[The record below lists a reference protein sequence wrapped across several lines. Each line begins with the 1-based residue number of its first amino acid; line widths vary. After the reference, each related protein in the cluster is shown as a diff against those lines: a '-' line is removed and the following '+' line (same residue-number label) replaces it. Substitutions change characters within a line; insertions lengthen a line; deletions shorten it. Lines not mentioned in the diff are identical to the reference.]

1 MPTGP
6 ETLKIAIC
14 GAGMRSR
21 RVWQR
26 HLAQLPGFELV
37 GVMDPA
43 PEALEASVAEGHVDA
58 ARCFTD
64 LDEMLAAAGAD
75 ALLACPIIAA
85 HGWAVRAGLEAGL
98 HVLVEKP
105 FVTDLTEA
113 RELVDLAEAGG
124 RLLGVVQNWRTRSA
138 GQALKRA
145 LEERRVGAVSH
156 IVFRYLRDREQPHL
170 PDYLFDEPDPILWAM
185 GVHHLDLFRYV
196 LGEEIVRVEG
206 RAARPSWSR
215 YRVPSINDL
224 WMETESGVVISYV
237 ASFSSRNAHI
247 PQESLQVEGELGTV
261 YNDSDY
267 FEPPL
272 WLSLRGHDGAPVDLT
287 ADVSA
292 ADRAYQPQYDIAD
305 VAILQNFRAAVTEH
319 APLIASGRDNL
330 GTLGTI
336 DAARTAIAAQP
347 VG

>member
-1 MPTGP
+1 
-6 ETLKIAIC
+6 
-14 GAGMRSR
+14 MRSR

-26 HLAQLPGFELV
+26 HLVQLPGFALA

-43 PEALEASVAEGHVDA
+43 PAALEASVAEGHVDA
-58 ARCFTD
+58 GRCFTD
-64 LDEMLAAAGAD
+64 LDEMLTTVDAD
-75 ALLACPIIAA
+75 ALLACPIISA
-85 HGWAVRAGLEAGL
+85 HGWAVRTALDAGV

-105 FVTDLTEA
+105 FVTDVAEA
-113 RELVDLAEAGG
+113 RELVELADSAG

-145 LEERRVGAVSH
+145 LEDQRVGSVSH

-170 PDYLFDEPDPILWAM
+170 PEYLFDEPDPILWAM

-196 LGEEIVRVEG
+196 LGEDIVRVEG

-224 WMETESGVVISYV
+224 WMETESGVVISYL

-247 PQESLQVEGELGTV
+247 PQESLQVEGELGTL

-272 WLSLRGHDGAPVDLT
+272 WLSLRGQDGAPTDLT
-287 ADVSA
+287 ADVSSP
-292 ADRAYQPQYDIAD
+292 DRAYQPQYDIAD
-305 VAILQNFRAAVTEH
+305 TAILQNFRAAVIEN
-319 APLIASGRDNL
+319 ADLIASGRDNL
-330 GTLGTI
+330 GTLSVI
-336 DAARTAIAAQP
+336 DAARTAIAAEP

>member
-1 MPTGP
+1 
-6 ETLKIAIC
+6 
-14 GAGMRSR
+14 MRSR

-26 HLAQLPGFELV
+26 HLSQLPGFELV

-43 PEALEASVAEGHVDA
+43 PAALEASVAEGHVDPS
-58 ARCFTD
+58 RCFTD
-64 LDEMLAAAGAD
+64 LEAMLAAVSPD
-75 ALLACPIIAA
+75 TLLACPIIAA
-85 HGWAVRAGLEAGL
+85 HGWAVRTGLEAGL

-105 FVTDLTEA
+105 FVTDVHEA
-113 RELVDLAEAGG
+113 RELVELAEAQD

-138 GQALKRA
+138 AQALRRA
-145 LEERRVGAVSH
+145 LEQQRVGAVSH
-156 IVFRYLRDREQPHL
+156 VVFRYLRDREQPHL
-170 PDYLFDEPDPILWAM
+170 PEYLFDEPDPILWAM
-185 GVHHLDLFRYV
+185 GVHHFDLFRYV
-196 LGEEIVRVEG
+196 LDDEIVRVEG

-224 WMETESGVVISYV
+224 WLETESGIVISYV

-247 PQESLQVEGELGTV
+247 AQESLQVEGELGTI
-261 YNDSDY
+261 YNDTDY

-272 WLSLRGHDGAPVDLT
+272 CLSLRGEKGEPVDLT
-287 ADVSA
+287 AEVSP

-305 VAILQNFRAAVTEH
+305 TAILQNFRAGVTQK

-330 GTLGTI
+330 GTLAAI
-336 DAARTAIAAQP
+336 DAARTAIAAEP

>member
-1 MPTGP
+1 
-6 ETLKIAIC
+6 
-14 GAGMRSR
+14 MRSR

-26 HLAQLPGFELV
+26 HLSCLPGFELA
-37 GVMDPA
+37 GVMDRA
-43 PEALEASVAEGHVDA
+43 PEALQASVAEGHVDA
-58 ARCFTD
+58 DRCFSD
-64 LDEMLAAAGAD
+64 LEEMLSTARPD

-85 HGWAVRAGLEAGL
+85 HGWAVRTGLEAGI

-105 FVTDLTEA
+105 FVTDLQEA
-113 RELVDLAEAGG
+113 GELVELAQAGG
-124 RLLGVVQNWRTRSA
+124 QLLGVVQNWRTRSA

-145 LEERRVGAVSH
+145 LEEQRVGAVSH

-196 LGEEIVRVEG
+196 LGEEIIRVEG

-224 WMETESGVVISYV
+224 WMETESGLVISYL

-247 PQESLQVEGELGTV
+247 PQESLQVEGELGTL

-272 WLSLRGHDGAPVDLT
+272 WLSLRGEQGAPTDLT
-287 ADVSA
+287 ADVGD
-292 ADRAYQPQYDIAD
+292 ADRAYQRQYDIAD
-305 VAILQNFRAAVTEH
+305 MAILQNLRAAVIENE
-319 APLIASGRDNL
+319 PLIASGRDNL
-330 GTLGTI
+330 GTLAVI
-336 DAARTAIAAQP
+336 DAARTAIAAEP

>member
-1 MPTGP
+1 
-6 ETLKIAIC
+6 
-14 GAGMRSR
+14 MRSR

-26 HLAQLPGFELV
+26 HLSRLPGFELA

-43 PEALEASVAEGHVDA
+43 PEALDASVAEGHVDA
-58 ARCFTD
+58 ARCFSD
-64 LDEMLAAAGAD
+64 LEEMLVTTRPD

-85 HGWAVRAGLEAGL
+85 HGWAVRTGLEAGM

-105 FVTDLTEA
+105 FVTDVQEA
-113 RELVDLAEAGG
+113 RELVELAQADG

-145 LEERRVGAVSH
+145 LEEQRVGAVSH
-156 IVFRYLRDREQPHL
+156 IAFRYLRDREQPHL
-170 PDYLFDEPDPILWAM
+170 PDYLFEEPDPILWAM
-185 GVHHLDLFRYV
+185 GVHHLDLFRYI

-224 WMETESGVVISYV
+224 WMETETGLVISYL

-247 PQESLQVEGELGTV
+247 PQESLQVEGELGTI

-272 WLSLRGHDGAPVDLT
+272 WLSLRGEQGAPIDLT
-287 ADVSA
+287 ADVA
-292 ADRAYQPQYDIAD
+292 GADRAYQRQYDIAD
-305 VAILQNFRAAVTEH
+305 TAILQNFRAAVIDQ

-330 GTLGTI
+330 GTLAVI
-336 DAARTAIAAQP
+336 DAARTAIAAEP